1 MKVSLIT
8 PAGKGS
14 RHGNRVTTTRWA
26 RFLRQLGHRA
36 RIEEVWSGERADVMI
51 ALHARRSHK
60 SIERYAVAQPD
71 HPLIVALTGTDLYRD
86 VRSDWEAGES
96 LELASR
102 LVVLQ
107 SAGLKEL
114 KPRHRAKT
122 RVIYQSAEPVRHQ
135 RPAKSYFDVC
145 ILGHLRAEK
154 DPFRVARAARLLPEK
169 SRIRILHAGGIR
181 ETGLE
186 GEAES
191 LMLSTPRY
199 RWLGD
204 LPRWKTRCLLSRSRL
219 LVQSSIMEGGANA
232 ISEALAAEVPVVASY
247 IPGNLG
253 ILGEGYPGYYPVGDE
268 KALARLLE
276 RVETDAAFYAR
287 LREWCGALKHLVSPE
302 REKEALDRLL
312 KETCAAPQR

>member
-1 MKVSLIT
+1 MKISLIT

-14 RHGNRVTTTRWA
+14 RHGNLVTATRWA
-26 RFLRQLGHRA
+26 RFLRQLGHQVRV
-36 RIEEVWSGERADVMI
+36 EEVWSGERADAMI
-51 ALHARRSHK
+51 ALHASRSHK
-60 SIERYAVAQPD
+60 SIERYVAARPG

-86 VRSDWEAGES
+86 IRSDWEAGQS
-96 LELASR
+96 LELATR

-107 SAGLKEL
+107 SAGLEEL
-114 KPRHRAKT
+114 KPRHRAKA
-122 RVIYQSAEPVRHQ
+122 RVIYQSAEPVRRQ
-135 RPAKSYFDVC
+135 PPARTSFDVC

-154 DPFRVARAARLLPEK
+154 DPFRPALAARLLPAE

-181 ETGLE
+181 EAELE
-186 GEAES
+186 GEAEL
-191 LMLSTPRY
+191 LMVSTPRY

-204 LPRWKTRCLLSRSRL
+204 LPRWRARRLLARSRL

-232 ISEALAAEVPVVASY
+232 ISEALAAGVPVVASY

-253 ILGEGYPGYYPVGDE
+253 LLGEDYTGYYPVGDE

-276 RVETDAAFYAR
+276 RAETDAAFYAL
-287 LREWCGALKHLVSPE
+287 LREWCDALKHLVSPE

-312 KETCAAPQR
+312 IEAWAASQT